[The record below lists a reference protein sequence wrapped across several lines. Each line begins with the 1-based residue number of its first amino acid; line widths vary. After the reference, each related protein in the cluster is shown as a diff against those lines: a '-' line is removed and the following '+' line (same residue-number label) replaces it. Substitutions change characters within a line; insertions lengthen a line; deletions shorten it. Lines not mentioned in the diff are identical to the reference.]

1 MTAIDASTRRTL
13 RLSRLVLVVAALLFG
28 AVFVIRLS
36 AAPDDPITVLYAV
49 PIALVAVELGI
60 AWGSPRRR

>member
-1 MTAIDASTRRTL
+1 M
-13 RLSRLVLVVAALLFG
+13 AALLFG